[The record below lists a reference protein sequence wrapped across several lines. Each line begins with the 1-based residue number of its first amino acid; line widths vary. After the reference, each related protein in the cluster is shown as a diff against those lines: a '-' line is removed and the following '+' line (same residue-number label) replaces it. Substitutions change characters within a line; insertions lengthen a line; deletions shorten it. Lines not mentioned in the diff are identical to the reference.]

1 MSPSRPRVE
10 IFGCVLEVLD
20 REGDRFLVR
29 ARLKAPGLAGGAG
42 TVVHR
47 QELEDLLDQ
56 VERQYADLD
65 GVVSWETGA
74 SPTVRVGWRIDK
86 RGHLVGRAELRD
98 RAEGWAATVR
108 IRADQ
113 SYLPRVALG
122 LRLLLR

>member
-1 MSPSRPRVE
+1 MSPRRPTVE
-10 IFGCVLEVLD
+10 IFGCSLEILD

-29 ARLKAPGLAGGAG
+29 ARLRAPGLAAGSG
-42 TVVHR
+42 TVVQR
-47 QELEDLLDQ
+47 AELEDLLAQ

-65 GVVSWETGA
+65 GPVSWETEA
-74 SPTVRVGWRIDK
+74 SPTVKVGWRIDGK
-86 RGHLVGRAELRD
+86 GHLVGRTELRD